1 MTNRAPKPAGQAQ
14 NRIFKPHSISSAFL
28 SWSSVDATLPRK
40 YPGHHAH
47 RLALAKSCRDD
58 QGDRRAQHQRSPNAT
73 FPGNY
78 LAAET
83 SSLEIAWE

>member
-1 MTNRAPKPAGQAQ
+1 MHQ
-14 NRIFKPHSISSAFL
+14 HSLPEAAIGERNSA
-28 SWSSVDATLPRK
+28 K
-40 YPGHHAH
+40 YPGYHAH
-47 RLALAKSCRDD
+47 RLAPAKSCRVD

-78 LAAET
+78 LEAET